1 MENVNPSSLIP
12 SCELLNPKKK
22 LEVESWIENS
32 KNVDLLADSDS
43 EFEEEIEEEEGEEG
57 EWLDIKE
64 TLDLVD
70 TCEESVYE
78 SLIKE
83 MPRCLLN
90 YDFRIEK
97 GDPMNLKIPCMIEHK
112 LIENAYINVDLP
124 INIMSLAYYN
134 SIRKNG
140 YEYRGQN
147 FVGIGKDM
155 HVFVGS
161 LSYVVDFT
169 IL

>member
-1 MENVNPSSLIP
+1 MGNANPSSP
-12 SCELLNPKKK
+12 TPGCELLDPKKK

-32 KNVDLLADSDS
+32 KNVDLLADPDS
-43 EFEEEIEEEEGEEG
+43 EFKEEIKEEGEGEEL
-57 EWLDIKE
+57 EWLYIKE

-83 MPRCLLN
+83 MPRCSLN

-97 GDPMNLKIPCMIEHK
+97 GDPRNLQIPCVIRHK
-112 LIENAYINVDLP
+112 LIANIYIDVDLP
-124 INIMSLAYYN
+124 MNIMSLAHYN

-140 YEYRGQN
+140 YEYM
-147 FVGIGKDM
+147 GK
-155 HVFVGS
+155 
-161 LSYVVDFT
+161 
-169 IL
+169 ILLG